1 MHTVT
6 SCEVIIYFFPEMAKT
21 LSYPLVPGEV
31 ALVGAGPGAADLL
44 TCAAARLLADCDVIV
59 YDALVSRE
67 VLDLGR
73 SDAERIFAG
82 KRGGRKSASQSD
94 ICGTLIRLARS
105 GKRVVRLKGGDPFV
119 FGRGGEEIRALTE
132 ADVPFRIIP
141 GITAGV
147 AAPAMAGIPVT
158 DRSVNSSI
166 AFLTGH
172 EVSEDSRIDWP
183 ALVAA
188 FPVMVFYMAAR
199 VLPDLAARLMD
210 AGMDS
215 TMPVAVVRNASL
227 ADESVHVGTLQ
238 QAKTGKIT
246 AVSPSIVI
254 VGETVDQ
261 RIPWRNQQ
269 G

>member
-1 MHTVT
+1 MG
-6 SCEVIIYFFPEMAKT
+6 YKK
-21 LSYPLVPGEV
+21 LSSPLERGEV
-31 ALVGAGPGAADLL
+31 ALVGAGPGTADLL

-67 VLDLGR
+67 VLDLGCA
-73 SDAERIFAG
+73 DAVRVFAG
-82 KRGGRKSASQSD
+82 KRGGRSSSSQSD
-94 ICGTLIRLARS
+94 ICNTLIRFAKTDR
-105 GKRVVRLKGGDPFV
+105 RVVRLKGGDPFV
-119 FGRGGEEIRALTE
+119 FGRGGEEIRALTT
-132 ADVPFRIIP
+132 ARVPFRVIP

-158 DRSVNSSI
+158 DRSVNSSL

-172 EVSEDSRIDWP
+172 EVSEDSRIDWV

-188 FPVMVFYMAAR
+188 FPVMVFYMAMR
-199 VLPDLAARLMD
+199 VLPDLAARLIH
-210 AGMDS
+210 AGMDQTTS
-215 TMPVAVVRNASL
+215 VAVIHNASL

-238 QAKTGKIT
+238 QAKDGQIV

-261 RIPWRNQQ
+261 RIPWRNLSAAKRH
-269 G
+269 

>member
-1 MHTVT
+1 M
-6 SCEVIIYFFPEMAKT
+6 SKI
-21 LSYPLVPGEV
+21 LSYPLSPGEI

-67 VLDLGR
+67 VLDLGC
-73 SDAERIFAG
+73 SEAERIFAG
-82 KRGGRKSASQSD
+82 KRGGRPSVNQDD
-94 ICGTLIRLARS
+94 ICDVLIQLARKD
-105 GKRVVRLKGGDPFV
+105 KRVVRLKGGDPFV
-119 FGRGGEEIRALTE
+119 FGRGGEEMRVLAE
-132 ADVPFRIIP
+132 AGIPFRVIP

-158 DRSVNSSI
+158 DRAVNSSI
-166 AFLTGH
+166 TFLTGH
-172 EVSEDSRIDWP
+172 EVSENSRIDWA

-210 AGMDS
+210 AGMNS
-215 TMPVAVVRNASL
+215 NMPVAVIRNASL
-227 ADESVHVGTLQ
+227 ADESTHTGTIE
-238 QAKTGKIT
+238 QAKNGQIT

-254 VGETVDQ
+254 VGETVNQ
-261 RIPWRNQQ
+261 RIPWRNHSI
-269 G
+269 GCN

>member
-1 MHTVT
+1 M
-6 SCEVIIYFFPEMAKT
+6 SET

-59 YDALVSRE
+59 HDALVSRE
-67 VLDLGR
+67 VLDLGC
-73 SDAERIFAG
+73 SGAERIFAG
-82 KRGGRKSASQSD
+82 KRGGRASANQSD
-94 ICGTLIRLARS
+94 ICCTLIRLARS

-119 FGRGGEEIRALTE
+119 FGRGGEEMRALAE
-132 ADVPFRIIP
+132 AGVPFRVIP

-158 DRSVNSSI
+158 DRNVNSSI

-172 EVSEDSRIDWP
+172 EVSENSRIDWP

-188 FPVMVFYMAAR
+188 FPVMVFYMAAC
-199 VLPDLAARLMD
+199 VLPELAARLMD

-215 TMPVAVVRNASL
+215 NMSVAVIHNASL
-227 ADESVHVGTLQ
+227 ADELVHTGTLQ
-238 QAKTGKIT
+238 QAKAGKIT
-246 AVSPSIVI
+246 TASPSIVI
-254 VGETVDQ
+254 IGETVDQ
-261 RIPWRNQQ
+261 RIPWRNVPD
-269 G
+269 

>member
-1 MHTVT
+1 MSRIL
-6 SCEVIIYFFPEMAKT
+6 SC
-21 LSYPLVPGEV
+21 PLAFGEV

-59 YDALVSRE
+59 HDALVSQE
-67 VLDLGR
+67 VLDLGCA
-73 SDAERIFAG
+73 DAERIFAG
-82 KRGGRKSASQSD
+82 KRGGRSSTDQSD
-94 ICGTLIRLARS
+94 ICDTLIRFAKM

-119 FGRGGEEIRALTE
+119 FGRGGEEIRALAA
-132 ADVPFRIIP
+132 ADVRFRVIP

-158 DRSVNSSI
+158 DRTVNSSI

-172 EVSEDSRIDWP
+172 EVSEDSRINWP

-199 VLPDLAARLMD
+199 VLPDLAVRLMD
-210 AGMDS
+210 AGMDAD
-215 TMPVAVVRNASL
+215 MPVAVIHNASL
-227 ADESVHVGTLQ
+227 VDEAVYIGTLG
-238 QAKTGKIT
+238 QAKNGKIT
-246 AVSPSIVI
+246 AASPSIVI
-254 VGETVDQ
+254 IGETVNQ
-261 RIPWRNQQ
+261 CIPWRNYP